1 VTLVEGAVAAV
12 TGGARGLGAGIA
24 RRLAAAGARGTVLD
38 LPQALG
44 DVPAGWQAVGVD
56 VTDEESVR
64 TAFAGIGGLDVLV
77 AAAGVVP
84 GWACI
89 ADVDLDRWDAVFAVN
104 VRGMVATLK
113 HAASVLRDGASVV
126 LIGSLNSWRGD
137 PNIASYVASK
147 HAVLGL
153 TRSAALDLGRRGI
166 RVNALGPGPV
176 ATEALLERMAT
187 REREL
192 GVPVATA
199 LARAA
204 EQTAL
209 GRIVTVDEVADAAL
223 FLASPLSSG
232 ITGQLLPI
240 DAGMV

>member
-1 VTLVEGAVAAV
+1 MTLLEGAFAAV
-12 TGGARGLGAGIA
+12 TGGARGLGAAIA
-24 RRLAAAGARGTVLD
+24 SRLATEGARGAILD
-38 LPQALG
+38 LPAALG
-44 DVPAGWQAVGVD
+44 PAPAGWEAVGVD
-56 VTDEESVR
+56 VTDEASVR
-64 TAFAGIGGLDVLV
+64 EAFARLERVDVLV
-77 AAAGVVP
+77 AAAGIVP
-84 GWACI
+84 GWAGI
-89 ADVDLDRWDAVFAVN
+89 ADTDLERWDAVFAVN

-113 HAASVLRDGASVV
+113 HASPLLAEGAAVV

-153 TRSAALDLGRRGI
+153 ARSAALDLGPRGV

-187 REREL
+187 RERER
-192 GVPVATA
+192 GIPVAAA
-199 LARAA
+199 LESAA
-204 EQTAL
+204 AQTAL
-209 GRIVTVDEVADAAL
+209 GRMVTVDEVAGAAL

-240 DAGMV
+240 DAGML

>member
-1 VTLVEGAVAAV
+1 MTPLEGRFAAV
-12 TGGARGLGAGIA
+12 TGGARGIGAAIA
-24 RRLAAAGARGTVLD
+24 RRLAASGATGVVLD
-38 LPQALG
+38 LPSTAPE
-44 DVPAGWQAVGVD
+44 VPPGWTSAELD
-56 VTDEESVR
+56 VTDETSVR
-64 TAFAGIGGLDVLV
+64 SAFEGVDRVDVLV
-77 AAAGVVP
+77 VAAGIVP
-84 GWACI
+84 GWAGI
-89 ADVDLDRWDAVFAVN
+89 ADTDLDRWDAVFAVN

-113 HAASVLRDGASVV
+113 HASPLLGDGAAVV

-153 TRSAALDLGRRGI
+153 TRSAALDLGRRGV

-192 GVPVATA
+192 GIPVETA
-199 LARAA
+199 LERNAA
-204 EQTAL
+204 ATAL
-209 GRIVTVDEVADAAL
+209 GRMVTVDEVAGAAL

-232 ITGQLLPI
+232 ITGQLLAI
-240 DAGMV
+240 DAGML